1 MLTKD
6 RLKDAK
12 DLYYHLKIR
21 LHFTNNI
28 YMVKYYN
35 KFIYRL
41 EKLIKKYEYV

>member
-6 RLKDAK
+6 RLKEAK
-12 DLYYHLKIR
+12 DLYYHFKIK

-35 KFIYRL
+35 RFIYRL
-41 EKLIKKYEYV
+41 EKLIKKYEFI